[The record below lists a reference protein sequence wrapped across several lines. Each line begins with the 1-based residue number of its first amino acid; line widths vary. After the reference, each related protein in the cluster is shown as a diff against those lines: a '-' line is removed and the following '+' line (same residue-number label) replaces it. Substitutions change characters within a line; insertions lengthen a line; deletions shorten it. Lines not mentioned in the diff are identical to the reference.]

1 MPLSVISSIGGLNQT
16 INPKPKGITVIDVA
30 GPFSTTITGS
40 SPYYVANVS
49 KNITSGN
56 IYCQGSYII
65 KCSAWLIEG
74 SISNPTSSLGMICD
88 NNDITYCSSLFNS
101 NNIWFNY
108 DGIQQSSQA
117 SRQYNGNTGTGNY
130 IGKNETKYN
139 GDNLVYGDYID
150 FIFPKNILINTY
162 SFIQRQNTLTRTP
175 KNLYILGST
184 DGNNW
189 TLISQYTNTNVSSNK
204 WTNISL
210 KSSSSIN
217 PYNYIRM
224 SINSLQPTSGGLW
237 NIAEINISYNVA

>member
-16 INPKPKGITVIDVA
+16 INPKPKDITVIDVA

-40 SPYYVANVS
+40 SPNYVANVS

-74 SISNPTSSLGMICD
+74 SISNPSSSLGMICD
-88 NNDITYCSSLFNS
+88 NSNNTYCTSLFYS
-101 NNIWFNY
+101 TNIWFNY
-108 DGIQQSSQA
+108 NGIQQSNPPYT
-117 SRQYNGNTGTGNY
+117 QYDTTTGNY
-130 IGKNETKYN
+130 DGNNNNQT
-139 GDNLVYGDYID
+139 VYDGNKTVKGDYID

-175 KNLYILGST
+175 KNIYILGST

-189 TLISQYTNTNVSSNK
+189 TLISQSTNTNVNSNT
-204 WTNISL
+204 WINISL

-217 PYNYIRM
+217 PYSYIRM
-224 SINSLQPTSGGLW
+224 SINSIQSTAGGLW